1 MYIEL
6 PSHSLL
12 QGGPFF
18 FADFC
23 EIEKKNIADEN
34 FSKKFFFQKGPKN
47 VERTETLNFLFF

>member
-23 EIEKKNIADEN
+23 DRVKKKTADAN
-34 FSKKFFFQKGPKN
+34 FLKKKFKRLKN
-47 VERTETLNFLFF
+47 NYFLKI

>member
-23 EIEKKNIADEN
+23 EIEKKKMLTK
-34 FSKKFFFQKGPKN
+34 SFQKVFKKVFKN
-47 VERTETLNFLFF
+47 VERTETLKKKFII

>member
-23 EIEKKNIADEN
+23 EKLIEKNENADEKTCN
-34 FSKKFFFQKGPKN
+34 AF
-47 VERTETLNFLFF
+47 